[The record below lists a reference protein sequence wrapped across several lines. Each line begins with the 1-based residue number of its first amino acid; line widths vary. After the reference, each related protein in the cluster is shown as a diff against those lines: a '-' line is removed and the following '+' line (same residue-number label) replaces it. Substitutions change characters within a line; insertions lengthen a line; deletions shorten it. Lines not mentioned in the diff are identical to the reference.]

1 MDKLDNKNEN
11 TIFFFGGMA
20 KTIESGIFVFSLASP
35 SRFDLVVSFFPS
47 VIISGEGLLSYHSPL
62 LHVDIIMPSQYCV
75 TLVWRLVYTN
85 HSKAFHKTTVAKICA
100 PCPPTD

>member
-35 SRFDLVVSFFPS
+35 SRFDLVVSFFTL
-47 VIISGEGLLSYHSPL
+47 LLS
-62 LHVDIIMPSQYCV
+62 VE
-75 TLVWRLVYTN
+75 RG
-85 HSKAFHKTTVAKICA
+85 F
-100 PCPPTD
+100 